1 MKTGFEI
8 RQLSTPANVTT
19 VPALDQ
25 LNGLPRSGFHII
37 EIKREKSVVIKAVAG
52 MAKIAAAAEEASLL
66 VKTSSKKAMPTGQ
79 VHVQAQN
86 KIDAPMES
94 LESPWLRRTKKIAKN
109 PLTLI
114 QYTRIVLERIEK
126 KAMKS

>member
-19 VPALDQ
+19 VPALNQ

-37 EIKREKSVVIKAVAG
+37 EIKREKSVVTKAVAG

-66 VKTSSKKAMPTGQ
+66 VKTSSKKAMPTDQ
-79 VHVQAQN
+79 VHVQAQ
-86 KIDAPMES
+86 IDS
-94 LESPWLRRTKKIAKN
+94 LENPWLRRTKKIAKN

-114 QYTRIVLERIEK
+114 QYTRIVLERLEK